1 MSLNKS
7 ARKPKRAVSR
17 IVKKNAHAV
26 VVDKTAL
33 LELGRVCA
41 AQHPHALRDTESL
54 SLALSPRALLADLR
68 QMFAAEFPALAGRA
82 VFAMQPAQEVAA
94 PCI

>member
-1 MSLNKS
+1 MSPNKS

-17 IVKKNAHAV
+17 VVKKNAHAV

-41 AQHPHALRDTESL
+41 AQHPHALRATESL